1 MLLWDWN
8 TRNVFLGDLSDNH
21 DILAM
26 KLYELDLPEN
36 VVADTEDRSKI
47 NPSSSFFE
55 PPRDHAEDP
64 KPSSM
69 SGLKVINGTFP
80 VIWFEQA

>member
-1 MLLWDWN
+1 
-8 TRNVFLGDLSDNH
+8 
-21 DILAM
+21 M

-36 VVADTEDRSKI
+36 VVADTEDGSKI

-69 SGLKVINGTFP
+69 SGLKVNNATFTRP
-80 VIWFEQA
+80 LT

>member
-1 MLLWDWN
+1 
-8 TRNVFLGDLSDNH
+8 
-21 DILAM
+21 M

-69 SGLKVINGTFP
+69 SGLKVNNKIFP
-80 VIWFEQA
+80 SDLILLSLSWHVSLV

>member
-1 MLLWDWN
+1 
-8 TRNVFLGDLSDNH
+8 
-21 DILAM
+21 M

-69 SGLKVINGTFP
+69 SGLKVNNATFTRP
-80 VIWFEQA
+80 LT